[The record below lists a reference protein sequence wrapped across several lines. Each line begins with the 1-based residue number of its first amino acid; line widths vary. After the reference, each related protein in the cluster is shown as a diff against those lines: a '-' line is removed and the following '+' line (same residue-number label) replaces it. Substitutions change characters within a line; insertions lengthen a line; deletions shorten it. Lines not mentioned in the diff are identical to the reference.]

1 MTSTIAK
8 VVRKKRIFA
17 HKILCTM
24 LKRKISEKI
33 MSACMNE
40 FGEYYFKMSLI
51 DWNKVISKYL
61 N

>member
-1 MTSTIAK
+1 
-8 VVRKKRIFA
+8 
-17 HKILCTM
+17 M

-51 DWNKVISKYL
+51 DWNKVISESTLKSHF
-61 N
+61 